1 MPLLQ
6 STSGAP
12 ARRILFLDAYDS
24 FTNNIVSLLK
34 DALGASIDVHVIHMD
49 LRTLHSDPTPP
60 WTRDD
65 FLARLPSFDAVVCG
79 PGPGSPLCGDDVGAF
94 RYLWDLA
101 RENQGAI
108 PVPVLGICLGFQSMV
123 AHFGGGIRK
132 LRRGLHGM
140 VRDIEHAGTDVF
152 EGVDE
157 FSATLYH
164 SLCVDVGQDAVSAEE
179 WDGGVKW
186 QSPKVARDIVPLAW
200 VTEEE
205 NDGERVFM
213 AARHAHLPFWGVQCH
228 PESVCT
234 DNAVQGVLRNW
245 FAKAMEWNETQ
256 GRTLQPWNLPIVHSN
271 SIEPSADAS
280 QGPSEREA
288 AEARWTELLQSG
300 LASEGAKPHYVV
312 RQLEMPRGVDAADI
326 AEVLGQGQDETIMLD
341 ASSNTNGDPLAK
353 NSVIAVDVD
362 QSVRL
367 EYHVRDDYV
376 TFRRPATADAEEEV
390 QKIPL
395 NGDENDPMA
404 VYEIMSAY
412 WKARKLDDESI
423 TEPTF
428 RGGFMGFVT
437 YEMGLSTLS
446 PGAVSAHRGHH
457 RPDLVMAWISKSVV
471 LDHKAGIAYIQALT
485 ATQDDTSWVDET
497 AQRLQA
503 SDAWRTPGCGRG
515 AYSSKPRFT
524 HEQLLDD
531 VRRGGNRLDIQ
542 VPDSNE
548 YEDHVRRCQYAIQEG
563 HSYELCLTA
572 QTTMSRPL
580 DSKARPPWEM
590 YRTLRARQPA
600 PFGSFIRL
608 SGATVLSASPERFLS
623 TDTRG
628 LCAMRPMKGTVRKS
642 DAVATL
648 AQAEEILHVPKEEA
662 ENLMIV
668 DLVRHDLY
676 GVCGPQNVCVPDLLK
691 VEEYASVFQMVTAVH
706 GQLPAD
712 SSLNG
717 IDVLAATL
725 PPGSM
730 TGAPKKRSCELLRV
744 VEPEERSVYSG
755 VVGYFDARGQGDW
768 SVTIRTMFHWDGER
782 ESKAAQGG
790 EEEREVWR
798 IGAGG
803 AVTILSTAEGERE
816 EMFTKL
822 CGPLGTFRDV
832 A

>member
-1 MPLLQ
+1 
-6 STSGAP
+6 
-12 ARRILFLDAYDS
+12 
-24 FTNNIVSLLK
+24 
-34 DALGASIDVHVIHMD
+34 
-49 LRTLHSDPTPP
+49 
-60 WTRDD
+60 
-65 FLARLPSFDAVVCG
+65 
-79 PGPGSPLCGDDVGAF
+79 
-94 RYLWDLA
+94 
-101 RENQGAI
+101 
-108 PVPVLGICLGFQSMV
+108 
-123 AHFGGGIRK
+123 
-132 LRRGLHGM
+132 
-140 VRDIEHAGTDVF
+140 
-152 EGVDE
+152 
-157 FSATLYH
+157 
-164 SLCVDVGQDAVSAEE
+164 
-179 WDGGVKW
+179 
-186 QSPKVARDIVPLAW
+186 
-200 VTEEE
+200 
-205 NDGERVFM
+205 
-213 AARHAHLPFWGVQCH
+213 
-228 PESVCT
+228 
-234 DNAVQGVLRNW
+234 
-245 FAKAMEWNETQ
+245 
-256 GRTLQPWNLPIVHSN
+256 
-271 SIEPSADAS
+271 
-280 QGPSEREA
+280 
-288 AEARWTELLQSG
+288 
-300 LASEGAKPHYVV
+300 
-312 RQLEMPRGVDAADI
+312 
-326 AEVLGQGQDETIMLD
+326 
-341 ASSNTNGDPLAK
+341 
-353 NSVIAVDVD
+353 
-362 QSVRL
+362 
-367 EYHVRDDYV
+367 
-376 TFRRPATADAEEEV
+376 
-390 QKIPL
+390 
-395 NGDENDPMA
+395 
-404 VYEIMSAY
+404 
-412 WKARKLDDESI
+412 
-423 TEPTF
+423 
-428 RGGFMGFVT
+428 
-437 YEMGLSTLS
+437 
-446 PGAVSAHRGHH
+446 
-457 RPDLVMAWISKSVV
+457 MAWISKSVV